1 MNLSGK
7 FSELSSLIRP
17 VDNDIIR
24 YQSSTEACKPFG
36 ITLEDGKKVS
46 KDNEK
51 LLESVERTYGK
62 LDAVQKVALAIDE
75 DLKEYGIEAN
85 VARSS
90 VRDRKKQLDEIKDI
104 YEKRNENVVSQVVE
118 LEEFLDDSEKLKSWV
133 AEIQGEVDK
142 VYAIDEEPDNV
153 EKQLNEIEVK

>member
-1 MNLSGK
+1 MSEK

-24 YQSSTEACKPFG
+24 YNSSSEVCKPFG
-36 ITLEDGKKVS
+36 VVLEDGKKVS

-51 LLESVERTYGK
+51 VLESVEGTYDK
-62 LDAVQKVALAIDE
+62 LDAVKNVALSIDE

-90 VRDRKKQLDEIKDI
+90 VRDRKKQLDKIKDI
-104 YEKRNENVVSQVVE
+104 YEKRKENGVSQLAE
-118 LEEFLDDSEKLKSWV
+118 LEEFLDDSEKMKSWV
-133 AEIQGEVDK
+133 AGIQDEVDK
-142 VYAIDEEPDNV
+142 AHSFDEEPDNV